1 MSRGPAG
8 YRSPISDGRAHGAAT
23 EATRTVQ
30 LSRARLRVLSVSVVA
45 GPDAGRAGP
54 ALGRQVRVGTSSEA
68 ELVLSDRTV
77 SRLHLAVEID
87 ELGHVLLRD
96 LGSKNG
102 VWLFGARV
110 REAELPDGTRVQC
123 GATVLEIRTTEEDVA
138 VERFDG
144 DRLGPLLGTSP
155 AMQRLFARILRVAAT
170 HEPVL
175 VTGESGTGKELVARC
190 IHELSSRKERGFVI
204 LDGGA
209 ISGSLAEMELF
220 GHTRGAFTG
229 AHGERAGAFERA
241 HGGTL
246 FLDEIG
252 ELPIEL
258 QPRLLR
264 AVEDRTVQRLGDRER
279 RRVDVRLV
287 AATHRRLATMVNAGT
302 FREDLYHRLS
312 VLELE
317 LPPLRAREGDV
328 ALLAREMLAGIAP
341 GDPALAH
348 TLDEALAR
356 RANYPWPGNVRELR
370 NFVTR
375 LAVMGEAPE
384 APTAA
389 PVAEADLRVHVD
401 LGFHEAK
408 QKLLET
414 FERRYLEHLI
424 DETGGNLSEA
434 ARRAGL
440 SRGCLNEVVAKLG
453 LRRR

>member
-1 MSRGPAG
+1 MTEGWP
-8 YRSPISDGRAHGAAT
+8 HAAD
-23 EATRTVQ
+23 ATRTVQ
-30 LSRARLRVLSVSVVA
+30 LSRARMRVLSVSVIA
-45 GPDAGRAGP
+45 GPDAGQVGP
-54 ALGRQVRVGTSSEA
+54 ALGRQLRVGTSAEA

-138 VERFDG
+138 VERFDA
-144 DRLGPLLGTSP
+144 DRLGPLLGASP

-170 HEPVL
+170 SEPVL

-190 IHELSSRKERGFVI
+190 IHELGNRKERGFVI

-279 RRVDVRLV
+279 RKVDVRLV

-328 ALLAREMLAGIAP
+328 ALLAREMLAGVAP

-356 RANYPWPGNVRELR
+356 RAHYPWPGNVRELR

-384 APTAA
+384 APAAA
-389 PVAEADLRVHVD
+389 PIAEPDLRVQVD

-408 QKLLET
+408 QRLLET
-414 FERRYLEHLI
+414 FERRYLEHLL

-440 SRGCLNEVVAKLG
+440 SRGYLNEVVAKLG